1 MLQEYRSQSNSF
13 AAYGTLQCSLRIV
26 RISISCHIIFYRPI
40 ELTVL
45 FTSRIMFYKLSQHV
59 QHLFCPSVF
68 VDLSSRK
75 YVLAYHFESK
85 DILDMCLRSPIDY
98 FTYQM
103 ASDALNRCFH
113 RDWGALSRF
122 METESF
128 DDQPLFFIIE
138 EQIFRNLTME
148 HHAGTVDKI
157 RFLIHELKYHE
168 VQKEH
173 CILLLNRIYV
183 TIRKVLVK
191 QHAQQLLDDLPK
203 SVMFKDIL
211 LRCDRMVQV
220 EEQIEAINKR
230 LMEYASET
238 SKSDSS
244 KRATVRKV
252 LRYMDQNYHK
262 SLSLVEIAKIAHM
275 APSYFSMYFK
285 KEMGENYITFAN
297 RMKIE
302 KAKELLQDPSIK
314 IYEVCSMVG
323 FDDSKYFSRKFRAIT
338 GMTPKEYRDSIR
350 VFIES

>member
-1 MLQEYRSQSNSF
+1 
-13 AAYGTLQCSLRIV
+13 
-26 RISISCHIIFYRPI
+26 
-40 ELTVL
+40 L

-68 VDLSSRK
+68 VDLSSCK